1 MANKFVD
8 QNGLL
13 YFWQKLLAKFQKKEE
28 GKGLSTNDYTN
39 DDKNKLTG
47 IEEGANKTTIVD
59 NLTSESADSALSA
72 KQGKLLNDSIA
83 KITTDIGEL
92 GGGDMMKALYDK
104 DDDGKVDTANDA
116 EKLGGKLPSA
126 YAEAW
131 HIHDNATAE
140 KDGFISKEDKAKLNG
155 IEEGANKYTLPNA
168 TDTVLGGIKVGEN
181 LSITEDGVLSADAQH
196 IDVDDALNAESVN
209 PVQNKI
215 VKAALDEKVAKED
228 GKGLSA
234 NDYTDAEKTKLEG
247 IEEKAN
253 NYVHPES
260 HAATMIIEDETH
272 RFVTDTEK
280 AAWNNKVD
288 KEEGKGLST
297 NDYTT
302 AEKEKLAGIAENANN
317 YVHPESH
324 AATMITED
332 ATHRFATDD
341 EKTAWNG
348 KIDSSTKGQANGV
361 ASLDENGLIPSGQ
374 LPSYVDDVVE
384 GYADVATNTTTDESG
399 YTTTT
404 TTINGFYSDAEHKNA
419 VTGEAGKIYIDVNT
433 NISYR
438 WGGTVFVTITSTDCT
453 AVTNAEID
461 AIVATTV

>member
-13 YFWQKLLAKFQKKEE
+13 YFWQKLLAKFQQKES
-28 GKGLSTNDYTN
+28 GKGLSTNDYTT
-39 DDKNKLTG
+39 DEKNKLAG
-47 IEEGANKTTIVD
+47 LKNTTIID
-59 NLTSESADSALSA
+59 NLTSEAADSALSA
-72 KQGKLLNDSIA
+72 KQGKVLNDSI
-83 KITTDIGEL
+83 KRITTDIGNL
-92 GGGDMMKALYDK
+92 GGGDMMKATYDK
-104 DDDGKVDTANDA
+104 DDNGKVDIAEDA
-116 EKLGGKLPSA
+116 EKLGGKTPDQ
-126 YAEAW
+126 YAEAG
-131 HIHDNATAE
+131 HVHDNATTE
-140 KDGFISKEDKAKLNG
+140 KDGFISKEDKAKLDG

-168 TDTVLGGIKVGEN
+168 TAAVLGGIKVGEN
-181 LSITEDGVLSADAQH
+181 LSISEDGVLSADAQH

-215 VKAALDEKVAKED
+215 VKAALDEKVAKE
-228 GKGLSA
+228 
-234 NDYTDAEKTKLEG
+234 
-247 IEEKAN
+247 
-253 NYVHPES
+253 
-260 HAATMIIEDETH
+260 
-272 RFVTDTEK
+272 
-280 AAWNNKVD
+280 
-288 KEEGKGLST
+288 EGKGLST
-297 NDYTT
+297 NDYT
-302 AEKEKLAGIAENANN
+302 AEEKTKLEGVEDGANN
-317 YVHPESH
+317 YTHPDSH

>member
-13 YFWQKLLAKFQKKEE
+13 YFWQKIVAKFQKKEE

-39 DDKNKLTG
+39 NDKNKLTG

-59 NLTSESADSALSA
+59 NLESDASDSALSA
-72 KQGKLLNDSIA
+72 KQGKVLNDAISRIDTNI
-83 KITTDIGEL
+83 KEL
-92 GGGDMMKALYDK
+92 GSGDMQKSTYDTNNN
-104 DDDGKVDTANDA
+104 GIVDNA

-126 YAEAW
+126 YAEAG
-131 HIHDNATAE
+131 HVHDNATAE
-140 KDGFISKEDKAKLNG
+140 KDGFISKEDKAKLDG
-155 IEEGANKYTLPNA
+155 IEEGANKYTLPEA
-168 TDTVLGGIKVGEN
+168 TATVLGGIKVGEN
-181 LSITEDGVLSADAQH
+181 LSISEDGILSADAQH
-196 IDVDDALNAESVN
+196 IDVDDALSTESVN

-215 VKAALDEKVAKED
+215 VKAALDEKVAKE
-228 GKGLSA
+228 
-234 NDYTDAEKTKLEG
+234 
-247 IEEKAN
+247 
-253 NYVHPES
+253 
-260 HAATMIIEDETH
+260 
-272 RFVTDTEK
+272 
-280 AAWNNKVD
+280 
-288 KEEGKGLST
+288 EGKGLST
-297 NDYTT
+297 NDYT
-302 AEKEKLAGIAENANN
+302 AEEKTKLEGVEDGANN
-317 YVHPESH
+317 YTHPESH

-384 GYADVATNTTTDESG
+384 GYADVTTNTTTDESG

-404 TTINGFYSDAEHKNA
+404 TTVNGFYSDEAYKTA
-419 VTGEAGKIYIDVNT
+419 ITGEAGKIYIDVKT

>member
-13 YFWQKLLAKFQKKEE
+13 YFWQKLLAKFQQKEA
-28 GKGLSTNDYTN
+28 GKGLSTNDYTT
-39 DDKNKLTG
+39 DEKTKLAGLKN
-47 IEEGANKTTIVD
+47 TTIID
-59 NLTSESADSALSA
+59 NLESDASDSALSA
-72 KQGKLLNDSIA
+72 RQGKLLNDSIA

-104 DDDGKVDTANDA
+104 DGDGKVDTANDA

-126 YAEAW
+126 YAEAI

-140 KDGFISKEDKAKLNG
+140 KDGFISKEDKAKLDG
-155 IEEGANKYTLPNA
+155 IEEGANKYTLPKA
-168 TDTVLGGIKVGEN
+168 SATVLGGFKVGEN
-181 LSITEDGVLSADAQH
+181 LSMSEDGVLSADAQH

-209 PVQNKI
+209 PVQNKV
-215 VKAALDEKVAKED
+215 VKAALDEKVA
-228 GKGLSA
+228 
-234 NDYTDAEKTKLEG
+234 
-247 IEEKAN
+247 
-253 NYVHPES
+253 
-260 HAATMIIEDETH
+260 
-272 RFVTDTEK
+272 
-280 AAWNNKVD
+280 

-302 AEKEKLAGIAENANN
+302 AEKTKLEGIAENANN

-332 ATHRFATDD
+332 ATHRFATDA

-348 KIDSSTKGQANGV
+348 KIDSSSKGQANGV
-361 ASLDENGLIPSGQ
+361 ATLDENGLIPSGQ

-384 GYADVATNTTTDESG
+384 GYADVTTNTTTDDNG

-404 TTINGFYSDAEHKNA
+404 TTVNGFYSDAGHKNA
-419 VTGEAGKIYIDVNT
+419 ITGEAGKIYIDVNT

>member
-13 YFWQKLLAKFQKKEE
+13 YFWQKLLAKFQQKEE
-28 GKGLSTNDYTN
+28 NKGLSTNDYT
-39 DDKNKLTG
+39 DADKNKLAG
-47 IEEGANKTTIVD
+47 LENTTIVD
-59 NLTSESADSALSA
+59 NLESEAADSALSA
-72 KQGKLLNDSIA
+72 KQGKVLNDSI
-83 KITTDIGEL
+83 KRITTDIGNL
-92 GGGDMMKALYDK
+92 GGGDMMKATYDK
-104 DDDGKVDTANDA
+104 DDNGKVDIAEDA
-116 EKLGGKLPSA
+116 EKLGGKTPDQ
-126 YAEAW
+126 YAEAG
-131 HIHDNATAE
+131 HVHDNATTE
-140 KDGFISKEDKAKLNG
+140 KDGFISKEDKAKLDG

-168 TDTVLGGIKVGEN
+168 TAAVLGGIKVGEN
-181 LSITEDGVLSADAQH
+181 LSISEDGVLSADAQH

-215 VKAALDEKVAKED
+215 VKVALDEKVA
-228 GKGLSA
+228 
-234 NDYTDAEKTKLEG
+234 
-247 IEEKAN
+247 
-253 NYVHPES
+253 
-260 HAATMIIEDETH
+260 
-272 RFVTDTEK
+272 
-280 AAWNNKVD
+280 

-297 NDYTT
+297 NDYT
-302 AEKEKLAGIAENANN
+302 AEEKTKLEGVEENANN
-317 YVHPESH
+317 YTHPESH

-384 GYADVATNTTTDESG
+384 GYADVATNTVTDESG

-404 TTINGFYSDAEHKNA
+404 TTVNGFYSDAEHKNA
-419 VTGEAGKIYIDVNT
+419 VIGEAGKIYIDVNT

-438 WGGTVFVTITSTDCT
+438 WGGTVFVMITSTDCT

>member
-13 YFWQKLLAKFQKKEE
+13 YFWQKIVAKFQKKED

-39 DDKNKLTG
+39 NDKNKLTG

-59 NLTSESADSALSA
+59 NLESDASDSALSA
-72 KQGKLLNDSIA
+72 KQGKVLNDAISRIDTNI
-83 KITTDIGEL
+83 KEL
-92 GGGDMMKALYDK
+92 GSGDMQKSTYDTNNN
-104 DDDGKVDTANDA
+104 GIVDNA

-126 YAEAW
+126 YAEAT

-140 KDGFISKEDKAKLNG
+140 KDGFISKEDKAKLDS
-155 IEEGANKYTLPNA
+155 IEDGANKYTLPKA
-168 TDTVLGGIKVGEN
+168 TATTLGGIKVGEN
-181 LSITEDGVLSADAQH
+181 LSISEDGILSADAQH
-196 IDVDDALNAESVN
+196 IDVDDALNTESVN

-215 VKAALDEKVAKED
+215 VKAALDEKVAKE
-228 GKGLSA
+228 
-234 NDYTDAEKTKLEG
+234 
-247 IEEKAN
+247 
-253 NYVHPES
+253 
-260 HAATMIIEDETH
+260 
-272 RFVTDTEK
+272 
-280 AAWNNKVD
+280 
-288 KEEGKGLST
+288 EGKGLST
-297 NDYTT
+297 NDYT
-302 AEKEKLAGIAENANN
+302 AEEKTKLEGVEDGANN
-317 YVHPESH
+317 YTHPESH

-384 GYADVATNTTTDESG
+384 GYADVTTNTTTDESG

-404 TTINGFYSDAEHKNA
+404 TTVNGFYSDEAHKTA
-419 VTGEAGKIYIDVNT
+419 ITGEAGKIYIDVKT